1 MLGCNG
7 RLTLEESFALEINNS
22 RVVSLPQVG
31 SSSRGQDVHFALRLQ
46 NGTTQSFVCSYE
58 KLGQIVSGLM
68 RAADLAAREQQKH
81 GDPPQDLNLDHIHEL
96 QDAGFRI
103 SDDRSSVIFD
113 LKTQQR
119 WKFCFRSPLE
129 VLGRLS
135 DHIYAQVERPTDEPS
150 SG

>member
-7 RLTLEESFALEINNS
+7 RLTLEEKFALEINSS
-22 RVVSLPQVG
+22 RVISVPQVG
-31 SSSRGQDVHFALRLQ
+31 CSSRGQDVHFALRLQ
-46 NGTTQSFVCSYE
+46 NGKTQSFICSYE

-68 RAADLAAREQQKH
+68 RAADLAAREQQKQ
-81 GDPPQDLNLDHIHEL
+81 GNPPQDLNLDHIHEL

-113 LKTQQR
+113 LKTRQK
-119 WKFCFRSPLE
+119 WNFCFRSPPE

-135 DHIYAQVERPTDEPS
+135 DDVYAQVEHLTDEPS

>member
-1 MLGCNG
+1 M
-7 RLTLEESFALEINNS
+7 EINNS
-22 RVVSLPQVG
+22 RVISLPQVG

-119 WKFCFRSPLE
+119 WNFCFRTPLE

-135 DHIYAQVERPTDEPS
+135 DDIYAQVERPTDEPS
-150 SG
+150 